1 MPYHGRRSGACHSC
15 RIRKIKCDESRPA
28 CNQCTRS
35 RRQCPGY
42 HDRYDKRRD
51 EKPVTKPITSA
62 AKYQT
67 PMPPDLR
74 SVCKHLDDISLDQA
88 VVSQPHLSAETI
100 APCYFHFNFIVT
112 PHQRII
118 RGFNEYMALI
128 AANRSQ
134 LPQFDHVFN
143 ACAMAS
149 LSQQAADGRY
159 LRAKALESYTSA
171 LAATSTALWD
181 PTQTLQDETLASVLL
196 LALFEN
202 ITAASSS
209 LVAWYSHIE
218 AAVRIVKARGSKQ
231 LRTKVGSDMFVAVR
245 TFMIIHSLTTGS
257 PLASG
262 IAWCTADSTYD
273 DYASQCEQFCVRTV
287 ELNAHVSELLA
298 SISRTPK
305 DMDRVKDV
313 IQQCHSLD
321 QHFVRWTDAVPDEF
335 RWETVDWQVYVPH
348 DDYANADV
356 FPGRVDVYA
365 DSWIAIVW
373 TMARWSRIVLLS
385 VLVRATAWLHL
396 PKDYRSTQEYA
407 TAARLCTETITD
419 VIASVPYQLGYVSN
433 PHKSSTKTR
442 QSGAKR
448 GDSTVQRSMTAV
460 LLAWALNGLQSQDH
474 VTEAQRVWIKGR
486 LNVIGTHLGIGYGTL
501 LAKLNIRVPS
511 MLIRRDRLLS
521 KLHSLSPAN
530 TTTQDEPQAQPADGS
545 SPSTNEDQ
553 SATQR
558 QFLERR
564 VTELLASA
572 MGDKPEVDEWTVRIL
587 LQLPKDVGGT

>member
-28 CNQCTRS
+28 CKQCSRS

-42 HDRYDKRRD
+42 HDRYDQNRD
-51 EKPVTKPITSA
+51 EKHFQKAVTSVVQ
-62 AKYQT
+62 YQT
-67 PMPPDLR
+67 QMPPDLR
-74 SVCKHLDDISLDQA
+74 SIRSHLDDMTLDQA
-88 VVSQPHLSAETI
+88 ALSQPQMPAEAI
-100 APCYFHFNFIVT
+100 APCYFHFNFITT

-118 RGFNEYMALI
+118 RGFNEYVALF

-134 LPQFDHVFN
+134 FPQFEYVFD

-149 LSQQAADGRY
+149 LSQQATDGRR
-159 LRAKALESYTSA
+159 LRAKALESYTQA
-171 LAATSTALWD
+171 LAATSTTLWD
-181 PTQTLQDETLASVLL
+181 PKQTFQDETLASVLL

-209 LVAWYSHIE
+209 LIPWFSHIE
-218 AAVRIVKARGSKQ
+218 AAVRLVKGRGSKQ
-231 LRTKVGSDMFVAVR
+231 LCSKIGSDMFVAVR

-257 PLASG
+257 SLAAG
-262 IAWCTADSTYD
+262 YTWCTTDSTYD
-273 DYASQCEQFCVRTV
+273 DYASQCEKFCVRTT
-287 ELNAHVSELLA
+287 ELNAHVSKLLA

-305 DMDRVKDV
+305 DTDRVKDV
-313 IQQCHSLD
+313 IRQCNSLD
-321 QHFVRWTDAVPDEF
+321 QDYVRWTEAVPEDF
-335 RWETVDWQVYVPH
+335 RWETIDWQVYVPH

-365 DSWIAIVW
+365 DTWIAIVW
-373 TMARWSRIVLLS
+373 TMARWSRIILSS

-419 VIASVPYQLGYVSN
+419 MIASVPYQLGYIHSSKN
-433 PHKSSTKTR
+433 PSGKPR
-442 QSGAKR
+442 QSRDKQ
-448 GDSTVQRSMTAV
+448 GDSTVQRSMAAV
-460 LLAWALNGLQSQDH
+460 LLAWALNGLQNQDH

-486 LNVIGTHLGIGYGTL
+486 LNVIGTRVGIGYGTL

-521 KLHSLSPAN
+521 KLHSLDSTN
-530 TTTQDEPQAQPADGS
+530 SSTEDKSSTQSGNGTTT
-545 SPSTNEDQ
+545 STAEDQ
-553 SATQR
+553 RSTQR
-558 QFLERR
+558 QFIERR
-564 VTELLASA
+564 IAELLASA
-572 MGDKPEVDEWTVRIL
+572 MGKKPEVDICTVKTL
-587 LQLPKDVGGT
+587 LQLPKDIGGG

>member
-1 MPYHGRRSGACHSC
+1 MTGTNLLRQNAH
-15 RIRKIKCDESRPA
+15 
-28 CNQCTRS
+28 CTRY
-35 RRQCPGY
+35 G
-42 HDRYDKRRD
+42 
-51 EKPVTKPITSA
+51 
-62 AKYQT
+62 
-67 PMPPDLR
+67 
-74 SVCKHLDDISLDQA
+74 
-88 VVSQPHLSAETI
+88 
-100 APCYFHFNFIVT
+100 HF
-112 PHQRII
+112 
-118 RGFNEYMALI
+118 LI
-128 AANRSQ
+128 KFR
-134 LPQFDHVFN
+134 
-143 ACAMAS
+143 
-149 LSQQAADGRY
+149 
-159 LRAKALESYTSA
+159 
-171 LAATSTALWD
+171 
-181 PTQTLQDETLASVLL
+181 LQ
-196 LALFEN
+196 
-202 ITAASSS
+202 
-209 LVAWYSHIE
+209 
-218 AAVRIVKARGSKQ
+218 
-231 LRTKVGSDMFVAVR
+231 
-245 TFMIIHSLTTGS
+245 IIHSLTTGS

-501 LAKLNIRVPS
+501 LAKVRNIAACSP
-511 MLIRRDRLLS
+511 ILLS
-521 KLHSLSPAN
+521 HVLVRWLTHAAVEYPGTFHAN
-530 TTTQDEPQAQPADGS
+530 PS
-545 SPSTNEDQ
+545 RPSTIKIAQLEPCQ
-553 SATQR
+553 HHHPRRATSTARRWQFSKYKRRSKRYAKTVPRTPSHRVAGQR
-558 QFLERR
+558 DGR
-564 VTELLASA
+564 
-572 MGDKPEVDEWTVRIL
+572 
-587 LQLPKDVGGT
+587 

>member
-28 CNQCTRS
+28 CNQCIRS

-51 EKPVTKPITSA
+51 EKPLTKPITSA

-118 RGFNEYMALI
+118 RGFNEYLALI

-149 LSQQAADGRY
+149 LSQQAADGRH

-245 TFMIIHSLTTGS
+245 TFM
-257 PLASG
+257 
-262 IAWCTADSTYD
+262 
-273 DYASQCEQFCVRTV
+273 FCVRTV
-287 ELNAHVSELLA
+287 ELNAYVSELLA

-433 PHKSSTKTR
+433 PHKSPTKTR

-530 TTTQDEPQAQPADGS
+530 TTTEDEPQAQPADGS

>member
-1 MPYHGRRSGACHSC
+1 M
-15 RIRKIKCDESRPA
+15 
-28 CNQCTRS
+28 
-35 RRQCPGY
+35 
-42 HDRYDKRRD
+42 
-51 EKPVTKPITSA
+51 
-62 AKYQT
+62 
-67 PMPPDLR
+67 
-74 SVCKHLDDISLDQA
+74 SLDQA
-88 VVSQPHLSAETI
+88 VVSQPHLSVETI

-118 RGFNEYMALI
+118 RGFNEYLALI

-149 LSQQAADGRY
+149 LSQQAADGRH

-171 LAATSTALWD
+171 LAATSAALWD

-245 TFMIIHSLTTGS
+245 TFM
-257 PLASG
+257 
-262 IAWCTADSTYD
+262 
-273 DYASQCEQFCVRTV
+273 FCVRTA

-321 QHFVRWTDAVPDEF
+321 QHFVRWTDAVPEEF

-348 DDYANADV
+348 DDYTNADV

-442 QSGAKR
+442 QSGGKR

-460 LLAWALNGLQSQDH
+460 FLAWALNGLQSQDH

-521 KLHSLSPAN
+521 KLHSLSSVN
-530 TTTQDEPQAQPADGS
+530 TTTEDEPTIQPADGS
-545 SPSTNEDQ
+545 SPSTNADQ
-553 SATQR
+553 SATQK

-572 MGDKPEVDEWTVRIL
+572 MGKKPEVDEWTVRTL